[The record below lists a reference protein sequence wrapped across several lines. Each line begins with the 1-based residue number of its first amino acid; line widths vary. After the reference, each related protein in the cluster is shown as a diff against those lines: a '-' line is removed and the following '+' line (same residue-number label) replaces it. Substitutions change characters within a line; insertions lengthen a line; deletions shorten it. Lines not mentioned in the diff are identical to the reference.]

1 MYYFSTFISGFQDIV
16 KSLIGQMLKDVE
28 IVNIFDGIVLYKT
41 SATPETIRTIKIF
54 NNSFMLLGRYQ
65 IPADKTPDYIVK
77 QFLGSSKDIGGV
89 TQSEIDKG
97 RYKTFRVVSSHRNQ
111 LYSTDRVLL
120 KKVEEKILKNTNL
133 SVDRLNPDV
142 EFWFLTRSE
151 GIGLFGMR
159 ITKHQSYDKV
169 LQKGE
174 LRPELANLMC
184 WLSEPSSDDVFLDP
198 FCGYGSI
205 PFERSGIAGYRR
217 IMASDIDK
225 EKLRAV
231 AAKLQ
236 STTNRSNI
244 LVSAD
249 DFLKIAAPKHL
260 VINKIVTDP
269 PWGDY
274 EKMSVETV
282 KFYEVFLQKCSELLA
297 PGGILVFIS
306 SCKSEIDEALKKL
319 PPKLALEQSY
329 DILVSGKKARIYK
342 FINN

>member
-54 NNSFMLLGRYQ
+54 NNSFMLLARYQ
-65 IPADKTPDYIVK
+65 IPVDKTPDYLVK

-120 KKVEEKILKNTNL
+120 KKVEEKIMQCTNI

-151 GIGLFGMR
+151 GTGLFGMR
-159 ITKHQSYDKV
+159 ITKHKSYDKV
-169 LQKGE
+169 LQRGE

-205 PFERSGIAGYRR
+205 PFERSSIAGYRK
-217 IMASDIDK
+217 IMASDTDR
-225 EKLRAV
+225 EKLRIV
-231 AAKLQ
+231 TTKLQ
-236 STTNRSNI
+236 STVDRSKAV
-244 LVSAD
+244 VSAD
-249 DFLKIAAPKHL
+249 DFFKISVSKDLA
-260 VINKIVTDP
+260 INKIVTDP
-269 PWGDY
+269 PWGEY

-282 KFYEVFLQKCSELLA
+282 KFYEEFLGKCSELLTS
-297 PGGILVFIS
+297 GGILVFIS
-306 SCKSEIDEALKKL
+306 SCKLEVDEALRKL
-319 PPKLALEQSY
+319 PPKLVLEQSY
-329 DILVSGKKARIYK
+329 DILVSGKKARIYR
-342 FINN
+342 FTNS

>member
-16 KSLIGQMLKDVE
+16 TSLIGQMLKDVE
-28 IVNIFDGIVLYKT
+28 IVSVFDGVILYKT
-41 SATPETIRTIKIF
+41 SAAPEKIRATKIF
-54 NNSFMLLGRYQ
+54 SNSFMLLGRYQ
-65 IPADKTPDYIVK
+65 VSADKTPDYLVK
-77 QFLGSSKDIGGV
+77 QFLGSSKDMGAE
-89 TQSEIDKG
+89 TRSEIG
-97 RYKTFRVVSSHRNQ
+97 RSRYETFRVISSQRNQ

-120 KKVEEKILKNTNL
+120 KRVEDKILKNTNL

-159 ITKHQSYDKV
+159 ITKHKSYDKV
-169 LQKGE
+169 LQRGE

-184 WLSEPSSDDVFLDP
+184 WLSEPGSDDVFLDP

-205 PFERSGIAGYRR
+205 PFERSGIAEYER
-217 IMASDIDK
+217 ILASDTDK
-225 EKLRAV
+225 DKLKAV
-231 AAKLQ
+231 AAKFQ
-236 STTNRSNI
+236 STTNRSKI

-249 DFLKIAAPKHL
+249 DFFKIAAPKDL
-260 VINKIVTDP
+260 VVNKIVTDP
-269 PWGDY
+269 PWGEY

-282 KFYEVFLQKCSELLA
+282 KFYEEFLQKCSELLA

-306 SCKSEIDEALKKL
+306 SCKLEIDEVLKKL
-319 PPKLALEQSY
+319 APKLALEQSY

>member
-16 KSLIGQMLKDVE
+16 SSLIEQMLKDVE
-28 IVNIFDGIVLYKT
+28 IVSIFDGVILYKT
-41 SATPETIRTIKIF
+41 STAPEKVRNIKIF

-65 IPADKTPDYIVK
+65 IPVDKTPDYLAK
-77 QFLGSSKDIGGV
+77 QFLGSSKDIGGL
-89 TQSEIDKG
+89 TRAEISGG
-97 RYKTFRVVSSHRNQ
+97 RYKTFRVISSHRNQ

-120 KKVEEKILKNTNL
+120 KKAEDKLVKSTSL
-133 SVDRLNPDV
+133 SVNRLNPDV

-159 ITKHQSYDKV
+159 ITKHKSYDKV
-169 LQKGE
+169 LQRGE

-205 PFERSGIAGYRR
+205 PFERSGIAEYGR
-217 IMASDIDK
+217 ILASDTDK
-225 EKLRAV
+225 EKLKAV
-231 AAKLQ
+231 TAKFQ
-236 STTNRSNI
+236 STTNRSKI

-249 DFLKIAAPKHL
+249 DFFKIAAPKDL

-269 PWGDY
+269 PWGEY

-282 KFYEVFLQKCSELLA
+282 KFYEEFLQKCSELLV

-306 SCKSEIDEALKKL
+306 SCKLEIEA
-319 PPKLALEQSY
+319 
-329 DILVSGKKARIYK
+329 
-342 FINN
+342 